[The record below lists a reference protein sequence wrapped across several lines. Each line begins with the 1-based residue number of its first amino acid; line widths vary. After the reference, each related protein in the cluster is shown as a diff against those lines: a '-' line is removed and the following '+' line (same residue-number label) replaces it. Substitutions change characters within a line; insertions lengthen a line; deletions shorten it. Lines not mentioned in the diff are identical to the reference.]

1 MWLVCVYGVYVL
13 GLGATCTLERGL
25 AGVRAAGGG
34 CPLWVP
40 PAGSPVRFIYLAPV
54 LLHPRLIEARRSG
67 AERISGGLERVHTSE
82 AQAEARASARLN
94 RCSSSA

>member
-1 MWLVCVYGVYVL
+1 MRLVCVYAGVYVL

-82 AQAEARASARLN
+82 AL
-94 RCSSSA
+94 